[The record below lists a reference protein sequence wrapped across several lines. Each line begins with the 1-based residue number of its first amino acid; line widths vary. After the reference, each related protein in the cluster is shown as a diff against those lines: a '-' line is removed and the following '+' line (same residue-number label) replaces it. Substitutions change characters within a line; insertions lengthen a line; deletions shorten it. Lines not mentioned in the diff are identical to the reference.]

1 MRRIH
6 IFYLLFTL
14 QHPRSWFAPAWIAGQ
29 HFLGRWRP
37 SFFHTFA
44 QLLLTVRCFH
54 SQSLLSN
61 VAFAIG
67 CSYFAN
73 YEQTGAG
80 AQWSNW
86 ATSPLDDDS
95 YSLCGCIGMLLADSA
110 IYLFLTWYIE
120 TVFPGSLNCSMRDF
134 TIQFNFF
141 CFQVNTAYR
150 NCGIFLCNRHT
161 GVLHV
166 ARSLQSANREPHQCI
181 IWNLV
186 CFLVSTRNV
195 IYLLNFVSI

>member
-141 CFQVNTAYR
+141 FSGQYGVPKPWYFPLQPSYWCSSRSKESAVGEQRTAPMYHLESGMFS
-150 NCGIFLCNRHT
+150 C
-161 GVLHV
+161 VD
-166 ARSLQSANREPHQCI
+166 
-181 IWNLV
+181 
-186 CFLVSTRNV
+186 
-195 IYLLNFVSI
+195 